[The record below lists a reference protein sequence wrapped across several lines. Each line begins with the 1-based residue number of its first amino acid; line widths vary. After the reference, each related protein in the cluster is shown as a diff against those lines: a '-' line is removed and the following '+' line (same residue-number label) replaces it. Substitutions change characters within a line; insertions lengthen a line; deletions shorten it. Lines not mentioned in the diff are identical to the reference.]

1 MSLLSLPLPLHG
13 YKVWHLSRQ
22 DHVGQK
28 HTSSSFVVSVLVIG
42 RSDFVHLTGREVR
55 SADYSFHHVV

>member
-1 MSLLSLPLPLHG
+1 M
-13 YKVWHLSRQ
+13 W
-22 DHVGQK
+22 VGQK

-55 SADYSFHHVV
+55 SANYSFHHVVDTSGIFGKIGTVTSSTVENS